1 MHHLTQPQVKALLD
15 AVPDPRH
22 RTAFLVTYLHGL
34 RISETVGLRV
44 RDVASG
50 YIIVPRLK
58 GSMKTEHSL
67 YRPESLRAHPQQSD
81 WMDEAG
87 QIEDIIAEHSLGA
100 EDRLFPYHR
109 SYLFRVLKAAGE
121 KAGLPAHLCHPH
133 VLKHSIAMRMVK
145 RVGIEELKQYLGHKS
160 LNSTGQ
166 YLRVSDAQASR
177 AVLSALEEK

>member
-1 MHHLTQPQVKALLD
+1 MHHLTQDQVKSLLH
-15 AVPDPRH
+15 AIPDPRH

-34 RISETVGLRV
+34 RISETVALRV
-44 RDVASG
+44 KDVASG

-58 GSMKTEHSL
+58 GSMKTEHLL
-67 YRPESLRAHPQQSD
+67 YAPSD
-81 WMDEAG
+81 LTSEWMDEAG
-87 QIEDIIAEHSLGA
+87 QIEELITGHHLGP

-109 SYLFRVLKAAGE
+109 SYLFRVLKTAGE
-121 KAGLPAHLCHPH
+121 KVGLPSHLCHPH

-166 YLRVSDAQASR
+166 YLRVSDAQASK
-177 AVLSALEEK
+177 AVMAALDKE